1 MDTDRSRG
9 EKKKRKVDPK
19 NELLLKFWLETEAKK
34 KLRNICIVLVFLWRN
49 SDKDIT
55 YIHIEC
61 HVF

>member
-19 NELLLKFWLETEAKK
+19 NELLLKFWLETDVKK
-34 KLRNICIVLVFLWRN
+34 
-49 SDKDIT
+49 T
-55 YIHIEC
+55 YFFCGKTLIKTLHIEC